1 MNQELMLLNEMDA
14 NLAWFK
20 QHLIELK
27 EKFNNMFIAIKDD
40 KVISSNKDL
49 RVLIN
54 ELKSKNENPA
64 TMFIQFISKT
74 PIIL

>member
-20 QHLIELK
+20 QHLAELK
-27 EKFNNMFIAIKDD
+27 EKFNNMFVAIKDD

-54 ELKSKNENPA
+54 ELKSENKNPA